1 MFQCP
6 ALESFILSV
15 LRRKDSILV
24 VNPIVLEFDNSFAHS
39 DTSVLKTTACDAKEL
54 EGGHVVVIKKSNTNN
69 NVLVRSIYYFYYF
82 GIS

>member
-6 ALESFILSV
+6 ASESFILSV
-15 LRRKDSILV
+15 LCRKDNILV

-54 EGGHVVVIKKSNTNN
+54 EGGHVVVIKKSNTNIIFIIII
-69 NVLVRSIYYFYYF
+69 IYYYF